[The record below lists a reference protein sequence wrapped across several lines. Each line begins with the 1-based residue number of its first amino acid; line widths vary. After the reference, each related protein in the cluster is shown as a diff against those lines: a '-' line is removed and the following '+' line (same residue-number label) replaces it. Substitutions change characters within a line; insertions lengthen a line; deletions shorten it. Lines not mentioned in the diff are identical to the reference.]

1 MKIVEIFY
9 LENWGN
15 ILPEY
20 FSCLAER
27 VDPYAV
33 WVAQKLQLRSYFL
46 CVLCPAGD
54 LELTIQ
60 EGTQLLNLRDKKSC

>member
-33 WVAQKLQLRSYFL
+33 GVAQKLQLRAIFYVY
-46 CVLCPAGD
+46 CVPRV
-54 LELTIQ
+54 TW
-60 EGTQLLNLRDKKSC
+60 N